1 MLLRLFTNIIM
12 IRDPQYHL
20 DGAQAQEKRVEDER
34 RSADLAAEQH
44 KCREA
49 ELRER

>member
-12 IRDPQYHL
+12 IRDPHYHL
-20 DGAQAQEKRVEDER
+20 DDAQAQEKRVEDER

>member
-12 IRDPQYHL
+12 IRDPHL